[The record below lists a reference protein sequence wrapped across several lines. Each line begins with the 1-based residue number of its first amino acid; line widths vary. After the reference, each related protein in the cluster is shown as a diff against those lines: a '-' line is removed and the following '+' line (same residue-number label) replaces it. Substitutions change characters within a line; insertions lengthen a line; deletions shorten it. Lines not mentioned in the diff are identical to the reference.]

1 MNALLAPLRQR
12 WTGLSARER
21 QLVLLAAA
29 ALLALL
35 LWLLLIRPVWQT
47 WRDVPAQSR
56 ALEIELLQMQ
66 RLAAEAREL
75 KAQAPVNAAQAAEA
89 LKAATERLG
98 PQGKLSQI
106 GDRATLT
113 LTGASPAQLRT
124 WLAEARA
131 GARARPVD
139 LQLQRA
145 GTGLNGTVVVSLSGG
160 G

>member
-21 QLVLLAAA
+21 QLVLVAAA

-35 LWLLLIRPVWQT
+35 LWSLLIRPVWQT

-66 RLAAEAREL
+66 RLATEAREL
-75 KAQAPVNAAQAAEA
+75 KAQAPVNAAQAADA

-113 LTGASPAQLRT
+113 LTGATPAQLRT

-139 LQLQRA
+139 LQLQRTDA
-145 GTGLNGTVVVSLSGG
+145 GLSGTVVVSLSGG